1 MAPIN
6 TKQVTWLVSEPSDQ
20 QRSHPH
26 HDQRL
31 SLLYIS
37 FPPPFFY
44 SSPPSDAIMERHREL
59 RVAIAVHVTS
69 LADCHAHRT
78 AVAHQTRI
86 ELPIWGPSPVLFYI
100 TPQLEQLLT
109 CCICL
114 DRFRN
119 PKLLPCQHSVCMEPC
134 MEGLVDYVR
143 RQVKCPECRAEHR
156 IPYNG
161 VQGFPS
167 NVTLQRFLEAQIEI
181 TGETP
186 DPHTG
191 QLMERCA
198 VCNEKNYL
206 SVCAHCEK
214 KVCEACKAAHS
225 EVLKREIGRINNQVK
240 RAAHRLSEQLENVER
255 SITSLKTN
263 TNSITEEI
271 ENISTRLQKAI
282 RDRGEYL
289 KSEVQNQ
296 YNAEMR
302 HMQNMKEGLELEI
315 ANVHSNIDLAEKH
328 MDDETPWDD
337 GELMDTKDIFIKT
350 MEFIRSFDYDTGGD
364 YGRKTRF
371 IPPDDLNKLASSLS
385 SMGELTVPNKH
396 QDSYSAG
403 QSFGTGG
410 LAKSKSDH
418 RLAVQFREQE
428 ESYGGR
434 TSPITRRRF
443 GERPPP
449 TESHDSAYESDPS
462 RRRFRSRFMRKEE
475 EEERVRFSEE
485 DSNKPQRTKIID
497 TEDVSRGPLSGIA
510 RIMDSPRVI
519 QRLQERDKIIKQKKE
534 EASKPPA
541 PTTSTTHSVAPTAT
555 AISQPSPYVPKKTG
569 RQISEDEIDKI
580 KKQNKA
586 DEVVATSSGGATA
599 TASSPSTYGTSVS
612 IPKSPPIR
620 EEERTI
626 RSDRTSVAPRS
637 LATQSSASQEDDTTS
652 YSSRRRD
659 YTAARTSDYTPSR
672 TAEVSATTSNGRAGT
687 PSAEASKES
696 GNDDDEES
704 SEETESE
711 DSEESSD
718 EEEEEKEEKYHY
730 SRSGGGLLGRSTQ
743 NSSSTSSPIKS
754 KPTDSGYASRYGSS
768 NDNSSNRYG
777 TSNDSSTSRYG
788 TSNDTSSNRYGTSN
802 DTSSNRYGTSN
813 DTSSNRY
820 GTSNDSSSASSY
832 RRPSIIDN
840 KKDDDSESKY
850 SFSSKYTNRPRANA
864 TEEESKPAFQ
874 SRFLNRSKSSAI
886 LGPDAVGA
894 TKEEDSPP
902 AMGAGRARF
911 EELKERRQRLAR
923 SKSSA
928 GLDDEEGSP
937 EKASSPS
944 PYKSK
949 YSRDNDTS
957 TSSAGS
963 RALGTSN
970 SPSGRDDGGSSTAQL
985 SNWARYLK
993 NKYGNKSGGDGASGG
1008 SSTTGTSS
1016 SLLNRTGVSSTG
1028 SSGIGGSTSTSTA
1041 RAIARSRS
1049 SHLLGGLN
1057 GESSEDDS
1065 SKNADATPT
1074 SPAAAAGILVVPTP
1088 IGSIHRNQYLKKQ
1101 HLLLQIGSRGSE
1113 PGNFTWPRG
1122 VAVGPDNSIVVA
1134 DSSNH
1139 RVQVFDQN
1147 GSFQKEFGS
1156 YGNGQGEF
1164 DCLAGVAVN
1173 RIGQYIIADR
1183 YNHRIQVFDPSG
1195 MFLRSFGSQG
1205 SGDGRFSYP
1214 WGVTTDA
1221 LGFIYVCD
1229 KENHRIQVFQ
1239 SDGTF
1244 VGKFGSLGGKPG
1256 QLEHPHYIAVSS
1268 TNRVIVSDS
1277 NNHRIQIFDINGK
1290 VQTTFGGE
1298 GAEEGQFKFP
1308 RGVAVD
1314 EHGYIIV
1321 ADSGNN
1327 RIQVFQPDG
1336 TFLKAFGCWGSME
1349 GEFKG
1354 MEGVA
1359 VMPNGNILV
1368 KKCPTSDS
1376 IPVKNKRPPQKCVD
1390 EEESKILATSDQD
1403 IKETLDASILRSLS
1417 KSKILKTS
1425 NSSCKLQRNFS
1436 FAKSGIRGRAP
1447 LLARRNIK
1455 GPSFLKLSSTPSSLR
1470 PKSAP
1475 VIPDEYSRWILR
1487 SPEDDIGKPCQS
1499 KNSSEESRGK
1509 SPLRRTFLPKSETL
1523 KHQQAF
1529 QQDRPMNSI
1538 RSQQLINKYL
1548 VHNKLQNLS
1557 HNIAP
1562 TSASRQL
1569 NEPATAVGCIPS
1581 SSSPQGRK
1589 EMHLRPSAL
1598 VLHEKPQER
1607 LSGNRLMGGI
1617 RLTPSSNS
1625 ENNEDRNRL
1634 RSQPISETHSAKR
1647 QEHSQYPSRDIGRLG
1662 SSMQSS
1668 SSESSRDR
1676 NRKPFHQ
1683 ALGPQNSPRYTDRAN
1698 SGVGTGL
1705 VPVPVQRGELS
1716 CRMDN
1721 MRRLPAPASLQRR
1734 LFVHPQP
1741 TLALPSYRRIR

>member
-1 MAPIN
+1 MS
-6 TKQVTWLVSEPSDQ
+6 Q
-20 QRSHPH
+20 
-26 HDQRL
+26 
-31 SLLYIS
+31 
-37 FPPPFFY
+37 
-44 SSPPSDAIMERHREL
+44 
-59 RVAIAVHVTS
+59 
-69 LADCHAHRT
+69 
-78 AVAHQTRI
+78 
-86 ELPIWGPSPVLFYI
+86 
-100 TPQLEQLLT
+100 QLEQLLT

-167 NVTLQRFLEAQIEI
+167 NVTLQRFLEAQLEI
-181 TGETP
+181 TGESP

-206 SVCAHCEK
+206 AVCAHCEK
-214 KVCEACKAAHS
+214 KVCDACKAAHS
-225 EVLKREIGRINNQVK
+225 DLLKREIGRINNQVK
-240 RAAHRLSEQLENVER
+240 RAAHRLTEQLENVER
-255 SITSLKTN
+255 NIASLKTN

-271 ENISTRLQKAI
+271 ENISKRLQKAI

-302 HMQNMKEGLELEI
+302 HMQNLKEGLDLEI
-315 ANVHSNIDLAEKH
+315 ANVQSNIELAEKH

-337 GELMDTKDIFIKT
+337 GELMDTKDIFLKT
-350 MEFIRSFDYDTGGD
+350 MEFIRSFDYDTGGE

-385 SMGELTVPNKH
+385 NMGELTIPNKH
-396 QDSYSAG
+396 PDSYTAG
-403 QSFGTGG
+403 QSFGSGG

-418 RLAVQFREQE
+418 RLAVQFRDQE
-428 ESYGGR
+428 ESLGGR

-449 TESHDSAYESDPS
+449 SESHDSAYESDPS
-462 RRRFRSRFMRKEE
+462 RRRFRSRFMRREDEE
-475 EEERVRFSEE
+475 DKGVRFTE
-485 DSNKPQRTKIID
+485 DDVTKPQRMKIID
-497 TEDVSRGPLSGIA
+497 TEDVSRGPLSGIV

-519 QRLQERDKIIKQKKE
+519 QRLQEREKLIKQKKE
-534 EASKPPA
+534 DANKPPA
-541 PTTSTTHSVAPTAT
+541 PTPVSAHSVAPTAS
-555 AISQPSPYVPKKTG
+555 IPSSQTNPYTPKKTG

-586 DEVVATSSGGATA
+586 EESVAPSSSASGGVSAT
-599 TASSPSTYGTSVS
+599 SPSTYGSS
-612 IPKSPPIR
+612 ISTPRSPPVR
-620 EEERTI
+620 EEDKSS
-626 RSDRTSVAPRS
+626 RSDRSSAAGRSSV
-637 LATQSSASQEDDTTS
+637 TQSAASQDDDPSS
-652 YSSRRRD
+652 YSTRRRD
-659 YTAARTSDYTPSR
+659 YSSARTTDYTPSR
-672 TAEVSATTSNGRAGT
+672 TSADYTPSRTNADYTSSRTTDLSPVATSNGTSSRTPSRKTSIDTGVLSVTQRAQPFSRSSSTSSVGETTKARSSHTLDTSAYERRLSRSNSTDSNRSYDGTLSPRKYTGAAFSTDELRNRFGRTTDSSSRSRTNTYPRPSTTSSSGSSRFQSRFLGRAGT

-696 GNDDDEES
+696 GNEEEEES
-704 SEETESE
+704 SEETESD
-711 DSEESSD
+711 DSEESS
-718 EEEEEKEEKYHY
+718 EEEEEAKEDKTPY

-743 NSSSTSSPIKS
+743 NSSSTGSSLKS

-768 NDNSSNRYG
+768 NDNS
-777 TSNDSSTSRYG
+777 TSRYG
-788 TSNDTSSNRYGTSN
+788 TNNDTSST
-802 DTSSNRYGTSN
+802 
-813 DTSSNRY
+813 
-820 GTSNDSSSASSY
+820 SSY

-840 KKDDDSESKY
+840 KKDDDGESKY
-850 SFSSKYTNRPRANA
+850 SFSSKYLNRAKLNA
-864 TEEESKPAFQ
+864 QEEEKPAFQ

-894 TKEEDSPP
+894 TKDDDSPP
-902 AMGAGRARF
+902 AMGTGRARF
-911 EELKERRQRLAR
+911 EELKEKRQRLAR

-928 GLDDEEGSP
+928 GLDDDESSTNDT
-937 EKASSPS
+937 SSPS
-944 PYKSK
+944 STYKSK

-957 TSSAGS
+957 TSSVGS
-963 RALGTSN
+963 RTLGSSST
-970 SPSGRDDGGSSTAQL
+970 PTGRDDGGSSTAQL

-993 NKYGNKSGGDGASGG
+993 NKYGNKSGGDSSAVG
-1008 SSTTGTSS
+1008 STNSTGTSS
-1016 SLLNRTGVSSTG
+1016 SLLNRTGVSSIG
-1028 SSGIGGSTSTSTA
+1028 SSGIGSSTSTSTA
-1041 RAIARSRS
+1041 RALARSRS
-1049 SHLLGGLN
+1049 SHLLGGPN
-1057 GESSEDDS
+1057 GETSEDGS

-1074 SPAAAAGILVVPTP
+1074 FPAAAAGILVVPTA

-1156 YGNGQGEF
+1156 YGSRQGEF

-1183 YNHRIQVFDPSG
+1183 YNHRIQVLDPSG

-1244 VGKFGSLGGKPG
+1244 VGKFGSLGNKPG

-1314 EHGYIIV
+1314 EQGFIIV

-1327 RIQVFQPDG
+1327 RIQIFQADG
-1336 TFLKAFGCWGSME
+1336 SFVKAFGCWGSME

-1359 VMPNGNILV
+1359 VTPSGNILV
-1368 KKCPTSDS
+1368 C
-1376 IPVKNKRPPQKCVD
+1376 
-1390 EEESKILATSDQD
+1390 
-1403 IKETLDASILRSLS
+1403 
-1417 KSKILKTS
+1417 
-1425 NSSCKLQRNFS
+1425 
-1436 FAKSGIRGRAP
+1436 
-1447 LLARRNIK
+1447 
-1455 GPSFLKLSSTPSSLR
+1455 
-1470 PKSAP
+1470 
-1475 VIPDEYSRWILR
+1475 
-1487 SPEDDIGKPCQS
+1487 
-1499 KNSSEESRGK
+1499 
-1509 SPLRRTFLPKSETL
+1509 
-1523 KHQQAF
+1523 
-1529 QQDRPMNSI
+1529 DR
-1538 RSQQLINKYL
+1538 
-1548 VHNKLQNLS
+1548 
-1557 HNIAP
+1557 
-1562 TSASRQL
+1562 
-1569 NEPATAVGCIPS
+1569 
-1581 SSSPQGRK
+1581 
-1589 EMHLRPSAL
+1589 
-1598 VLHEKPQER
+1598 
-1607 LSGNRLMGGI
+1607 
-1617 RLTPSSNS
+1617 
-1625 ENNEDRNRL
+1625 ENHR
-1634 RSQPISETHSAKR
+1634 
-1647 QEHSQYPSRDIGRLG
+1647 
-1662 SSMQSS
+1662 
-1668 SSESSRDR
+1668 
-1676 NRKPFHQ
+1676 
-1683 ALGPQNSPRYTDRAN
+1683 
-1698 SGVGTGL
+1698 
-1705 VPVPVQRGELS
+1705 VQI
-1716 CRMDN
+1716 
-1721 MRRLPAPASLQRR
+1721 
-1734 LFVHPQP
+1734 F
-1741 TLALPSYRRIR
+1741 